1 MSLDVILGVAASVA
15 LTLYLAYVLLRPER
29 F

>member
-1 MSLDVILGVAASVA
+1 MNLDLVLGALTGVA
-15 LTLYLAYVLLRPER
+15 LTLYLAYVLLKPER